1 MNEEEIHLIEIAQ
14 VFVANPRPRNP
25 VKFQALV
32 ASIELLGLKKPITVC
47 PRPTATGSF
56 QYELIT
62 GQGRMEACQTLG
74 KSMVPAI
81 FADVPR
87 ERQYLMSL
95 IENVARRP
103 PSNRALLLEVRSL
116 VDRGYKAEQI
126 AQKLGLDRAHAY
138 AVVHLL
144 EHGENVLLQ
153 AIDAGRIPI
162 RIAVVIATGT
172 TEEVQAALID
182 AYEHGDLRGAKL
194 AMARR
199 IIAMRLVRD
208 REVGRLNSARK
219 PPTAEV
225 LIEEYEQYVQRQRS
239 AISRSNAVNHR
250 LMIIATAM
258 KRLLADENYVTL
270 LRAESIQ
277 DLPKHLAD
285 RIQ

>member
-1 MNEEEIHLIEIAQ
+1 
-14 VFVANPRPRNP
+14 
-25 VKFQALV
+25 
-32 ASIELLGLKKPITVC
+32 
-47 PRPTATGSF
+47 
-56 QYELIT
+56 
-62 GQGRMEACQTLG
+62 MEACQTLG
-74 KSMVPAI
+74 KSIVPAI

-126 AQKLGLDRAHAY
+126 AKKLGLDKTHAY
-138 AVVHLL
+138 GVVHLL

-153 AIDAGRIPI
+153 AVDAGRIPI

-172 TEEVQAALID
+172 NEDVQAALID
-182 AYEHGDLRGAKL
+182 AYENGDLRGAKL
-194 AMARR
+194 ATARR

-208 REVGRLNSARK
+208 REAGRLSSARK
-219 PPTAEV
+219 PTAEV
-225 LIEEYEQYVQRQRS
+225 LIEEYEHYVQRQRS
-239 AISRSNAVNHR
+239 AILRSNAVNHR

-258 KRLLADENYVTL
+258 KRILADENFVTL

-285 RIQ
+285 RIH

>member
-1 MNEEEIHLIEIAQ
+1 MNDEEIQLIEIAQ

-47 PRPTATGSF
+47 PRPTASGSF

-87 ERQYLMSL
+87 ERRFLMSL

-103 PSNRALLLEVRSL
+103 PSNRALLLEVRNL

-126 AQKLGLDRAHAY
+126 AKKLGLDKTHAY
-138 AVVHLL
+138 GVVHLL

-153 AIDAGRIPI
+153 AVDAGRIPI

-172 TEEVQAALID
+172 TEDVQAALID
-182 AYEHGDLRGAKL
+182 AYENGDLRGAKL

-208 REVGRLNSARK
+208 REVGRLSSKRK
-219 PPTAEV
+219 PTAEV

-239 AISRSNAVNHR
+239 AILRSNAVNHR
-250 LMIIATAM
+250 LMILATAM

-270 LRAESIQ
+270 LRAESIL

>member
-1 MNEEEIHLIEIAQ
+1 MNDEEIHLIEIAQ
-14 VFVANPRPRNP
+14 VFVANPRTRNP

-32 ASIELLGLKKPITVC
+32 ASIESLGLKKPITVC
-47 PRPTATGSF
+47 PRPTATGPF
-56 QYELIT
+56 QYELIC

-74 KSMVPAI
+74 KSMIPAI

-126 AQKLGLDRAHAY
+126 AKKLGLDKTHAY
-138 AVVHLL
+138 GVVHLL

-153 AIDAGRIPI
+153 AVDAGRIPV

-172 TEEVQAALID
+172 NEDVQSALID
-182 AYEHGDLRGAKL
+182 AYENGDLRGAKL

-208 REVGRLNSARK
+208 REVGRLSSARK
-219 PPTAEV
+219 PTAEV

-258 KRLLADENYVTL
+258 KRLLTDENYVTL

-277 DLPKHLAD
+277 DLPKHLAN